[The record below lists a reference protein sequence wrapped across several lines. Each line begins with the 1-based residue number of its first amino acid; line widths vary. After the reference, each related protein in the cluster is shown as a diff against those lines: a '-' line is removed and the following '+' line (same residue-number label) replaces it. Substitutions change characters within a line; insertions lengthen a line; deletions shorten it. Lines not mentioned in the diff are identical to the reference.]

1 MICRCEQCPAN
12 CDANHVGRKIY
23 QSWIVPDCWHLDNL
37 PADSDNK
44 GQDSRKRQT
53 ISTNSNRCE
62 SEYEGRRADM
72 RHLCQGVCN
81 RLPAEIPI
89 KHRFAISLVR
99 LSCRPQAGGPEGQE
113 GDPACLP
120 DQFLHECMIP
130 IGSFPL
136 PHQASP
142 RKVGKTWAVG
152 RETGALFVSLRLV
165 SELPLEFG
173 GANRR
178 PAMLAGAIPSAR
190 CRGLT
195 CRKAHRPARTAAWQ

>member
-12 CDANHVGRKIY
+12 CDANHVGRKIC

-99 LSCRPQAGGPEGQE
+99 LSCRPQAGGQE

-152 RETGALFVSLRLV
+152 GETSASFVFFGWRPNF
-165 SELPLEFG
+165 PLNSGE
-173 GANRR
+173 
-178 PAMLAGAIPSAR
+178 
-190 CRGLT
+190 
-195 CRKAHRPARTAAWQ
+195 RTAGLQCSRAPFLPRVAVD